1 MTVDPSFLAL
11 AIALIGSALFLFSIH
26 SSMRSESG
34 IRWRVLF
41 VISMGLLVVSA
52 AVSLSVIYSG

>member
-1 MTVDPSFLAL
+1 MDPSFLAL
-11 AIALIGSALFLFSIH
+11 AIALIGTALFLISMH
-26 SSMRSESG
+26 PSMRSERG

-41 VISMGLLVVSA
+41 AISMGLLVVSA